1 MSFNHLSLIISV
13 VVASIFI
20 VFPTTT
26 TDVLND
32 IVNYL
37 LITFD
42 TFFLWTVSLILII
55 CIGLIL
61 SPFAK
66 NKLGGENAK
75 TEFSTFSWVAM
86 LFAAGMGSGLIFWGV
101 AEPIYHLNSPINSA
115 HDAVFALAI
124 TDFHW
129 GLHAWAIYAF
139 SGLIIGWFSYNE
151 GREMTI
157 SASFTNKT
165 SSVYQLFDVLAV
177 VAILFGVAGTL
188 ANSIALI
195 ETGVQTIVSEEIG
208 GLAFRFLLLT
218 FISLVFISSSLSGLN
233 KGVKYLSNFNV
244 AFALL
249 LLVTIAYLVGFSNV
263 LVYAFNSSIAYIKAL
278 PTLSFVIAEGS
289 ESWSHGWT
297 IIYFLW
303 WISWAP
309 FTGLFIAR
317 ISKGRTIREFLIG
330 VILYPTIITI
340 IWFATFGGGG
350 FLANNLEE
358 IQAATNTNYTL
369 GLFSLLNNFGIG
381 NILGLLSIGLLT
393 TFVITSADSAIYV
406 TVLLTKKTSNS
417 SKLIWS
423 GVLIGI
429 SSALLIRNNVDLNK
443 VIAIT
448 GAIPFVFILCAQGI
462 RFLILINKK
471 R

>member
-1 MSFNHLSLIISV
+1 MSFNHLSLIVSV
-13 VVASIFI
+13 IGAGVFI
-20 VFPTTT
+20 LFPTIT

-32 IVNYL
+32 IINYL
-37 LITFD
+37 LTTFD
-42 TFFLWTVSLILII
+42 TFFLWTISLILII

-61 SPFAK
+61 SPFSK

-75 TEFSTFSWVAM
+75 TEFSTFSWIAM

-101 AEPIYHLNSPINSA
+101 AEPIYHLNSPLNTL
-115 HDAVFALAI
+115 HDGVFSLAI

-139 SGLIIGWFSYNE
+139 SGLVIGWFSYNE

-157 SASFTNKT
+157 SASFTKEN
-165 SSVYQLFDVLAV
+165 SSIYQLFDVLAV

-195 ETGVQTIVSEEIG
+195 ETGVQSIISENIG
-208 GLAFRFLLLT
+208 GLTFRFLLLA
-218 FISLVFISSSLSGLN
+218 FISLVFIASSLSGLN

-244 AFALL
+244 ALALL
-249 LLVTIAYLVGFSNV
+249 LLLIVAYLVGFGNV
-263 LVYAFNSSIAYIKAL
+263 LNYFFESSIAYIKAL

-317 ISKGRTIREFLIG
+317 ISKGRTIREFLFG

-350 FLANNLEE
+350 FLAENFKE
-358 IQAATNTNYTL
+358 IQTATNTNYTL
-369 GLFSLLNNFGIG
+369 GLFTLLNNFGIG

-406 TVLLTKKTSNS
+406 TVLLTKKTSMTN
-417 SKLIWS
+417 KLIWS
-423 GVLIGI
+423 AVLIGI
-429 SSALLIRNNVDLNK
+429 SSALLIRNNLDLNK

-448 GAIPFVFILCAQGI
+448 GAIPFVLILIAQGI
-462 RFLILINKK
+462 KFLIVINKK